1 MLCNI
6 GVKLIRLK
14 LTQKQNKII
23 KPLLSSLKSSFDNLF
38 LPKNLKELVELSKI
52 FIIIPVRLIQ
62 LSSIAFIP
70 LILFSWLSNFVIK
83 TQFGIIAFG
92 LIYTYFIL
100 AFNLLI
106 WFIIPPGVIILLS
119 KLFR

>member
-1 MLCNI
+1 
-6 GVKLIRLK
+6 

-52 FIIIPVRLIQ
+52 FILIPVRLIQ

-70 LILFSWLSNFVIK
+70 LILFSWLSNFVIE

-92 LIYTYFIL
+92 LIYTYFLL

-119 KLFR
+119 KLFK

>member
-1 MLCNI
+1 
-6 GVKLIRLK
+6 

-23 KPLLSSLKSSFDNLF
+23 RPLLSSLKSSFDNLF
-38 LPKNLKELVELSKI
+38 LPKNLKDLVALSKI

-70 LILFSWLSNFVIK
+70 LILLSWISNFIIE

-92 LIYTYFIL
+92 LMYAYFL
-100 AFNLLI
+100 FAFNMLI
-106 WFIIPPGVIILLS
+106 WFIIPPGVIIILS
-119 KLFR
+119 KFFK